1 VIQPTA
7 ADRAL
12 LKKVVDETMLP
23 KWAARCSAECV
34 ADFNQTIGK
43 TVAVTAKK

>member
-1 VIQPTA
+1 
-7 ADRAL
+7 
-12 LKKVVDETMLP
+12 VVEIMIP

-43 TVAVTAKK
+43 SVDVVAKK